1 LEEEDGIG
9 GPGSNLSRLSLA
21 LLEALPAR
29 GWACT
34 SPRAHG
40 KDGGRVSEGMA
51 PARGPTAHY
60 VSNKLLRGA
69 HVRRRP
75 VTRELPVT
83 GGARPGGQPDAPVP
97 RICWLPAR
105 RVAAHCCRRPEAER
119 PHGARARGHGSCA
132 LFPAAR
138 VSHRPPRSQC
148 RANTGAQTAEKFPTG
163 AATKAAAASSSSA
176 SSSSSAAAAA
186 APVPPRPVP
195 PAPPPAANLVRGSRC
210 RAPIGQRNAPRHNG
224 AARRRRA
231 RQRRGFPLSP
241 QSPAA
246 GKVRAGA
253 GLYPGTPSGRT
264 LGPARRRAG
273 VARVGRSLTPGA
285 RWRSRATQLAAEE
298 DGVRGT
304 QQVGLAA
311 QVRLPAYASPVS
323 GTRAAGRWR
332 GGFAAPGPTGQRE
345 QHSREDLSWMLGSPR
360 AIGVGGRS
368 RLYPAARHRT

>member
-9 GPGSNLSRLSLA
+9 RPGSNLSRLSLA

-176 SSSSSAAAAA
+176 SSSSSAAAAT

-195 PAPPPAANLVRGSRC
+195 SRPVPSRPVPSAPPPAGNVVRGSRR

-224 AARRRRA
+224 AARRQRA
-231 RQRRGFPLSP
+231 GQRRGFLLSP
-241 QSPAA
+241 QSLAA
-246 GKVRAGA
+246 GKVREAA
-253 GLYPGTPSGRT
+253 GLYPGTPSAHT

-273 VARVGRSLTPGA
+273 VAREVGA
-285 RWRSRATQLAAEE
+285 
-298 DGVRGT
+298 
-304 QQVGLAA
+304 
-311 QVRLPAYASPVS
+311 
-323 GTRAAGRWR
+323 
-332 GGFAAPGPTGQRE
+332 
-345 QHSREDLSWMLGSPR
+345 
-360 AIGVGGRS
+360 
-368 RLYPAARHRT
+368 